1 MNVKKLT
8 AALTALTC
16 CAGMLGTMPFGS
28 VQTYAAEAVYNDFE
42 VTYEGW
48 HGSTMDVQVAVE
60 EGTGFAGTKGM
71 TVTNRANASEGASSS
86 KGFYLMGGVEYSY
99 GVKVMS
105 DADETFRLS
114 LRCIDAATEEETVVE
129 LDSVQ
134 AAAGEWAVLS
144 AEYEAPK
151 NAYEFELTITT
162 DSTND
167 FTFDEVKVTTEEMK
181 SLNAVYAASANM
193 GLKDAFGKYF
203 RVGNILNGGTVKNST
218 ITASMIK
225 DYNSIE
231 CENETKPDATLVQS
245 QCNGTNI
252 GVSLNSA
259 AAIMDFCTKNGI
271 GMRGHAFVWHSQT
284 PSWFFKEGFSNNG
297 AWVDKNTMTARLD
310 SYIKNMF
317 AAIERQYPTL
327 DLYAY
332 DVVNEA
338 VSDDSNRTKNNGG
351 ARVPGDNNVTGG
363 TSAWVQV
370 YGDNSFVETAFQ
382 IADKYAPESCKLFYN
397 DYNEYWDHKRD
408 CIYNMCKSLYEKG
421 YLDGIGMQSHINAN
435 YDGFS
440 GIASYTTAMK
450 KYASIGC
457 EVQVTELDITRENG
471 TYSDQQQATKYKG
484 VFQAAI
490 DINEGNYPGKVTAV
504 CIWGPNDA
512 NTWIKTEN
520 APLLYDTNHQPK
532 TAYNTLMSMIPESE
546 WVEGGYAGGNSSG
559 PTVIEPNEFGW
570 FFQDGF
576 EGDLGSW
583 QTRGAGSI
591 MTSGR
596 TAYVGNEALLVQERE
611 SAWNGASRP
620 LNPRAFVPGNEYSFS
635 AIVTYFDGDATDT
648 FYMKLQ
654 YVDAAGETQYST
666 IAEATGVKGEWVQ
679 LINTNYKIPADA
691 TDMQLYIETAETT
704 NNFYIDEVIGA
715 VGGTGILG
723 PEQPE
728 IPSETTP
735 PSSTTGIK
743 GDIDMDGRI
752 TAFDVAASK
761 KGLLKG
767 FASDAAKKAADI
779 DENGTVE
786 VVDLVQLVEFVMG
799 RRDKFTVV
807 EKPMASVDVAAM
819 NSLFSG
825 ITPGTSI
832 KKDKEFNPLYTQR
845 FGADP
850 GVMEYNGRVY
860 VYMTNDI
867 FEYKN
872 GELVDNSY
880 GLINQINCISSDDMV
895 NWTDHGIINVAGAN
909 GAAKWASNSW
919 APCAAHKTINGKEK
933 FFLYFCNGG
942 NGVSVLTAD
951 SPTGP
956 WSDPLG
962 HGLITRST
970 PNCANVTWLF
980 DPAVFVDDDGTGYL
994 YFGGGVP
1001 TGKDADPGTARV
1013 VKLGA
1018 DMISLAGEP
1027 QTINPPYLFED
1038 SGINKIGNKYYYTYC
1053 SNWNTSG
1060 NSYGLTSGAIEYMV
1074 ADSPMGPFTYGGEL
1088 FRNQGVFFGYYGNNH
1103 HSIVELNNKL
1113 YLFYHSRPVAGS
1125 MGIDFNYRSP
1135 QVNEISMNGE
1145 KISSVTGTMTAVPQL
1160 KKLSPYQKVQA
1171 ETMSHQAGINASG
1184 LGDTV
1189 VTEIEKGDWTRVTG
1203 VNFSNGCKSLT
1214 VRASSKSGAA
1224 IKVCTGSAKGDAVA
1238 YVEVPAGGMSEITVP
1253 VISSLSG
1260 EKDLY
1265 FVFSGQLEFDWW
1277 SFS

>member
-1 MNVKKLT
+1 MNMKKLT

-16 CAGMLGTMPFGS
+16 CAGMLGTLPGLEFGS

-42 VTYEGW
+42 VNYDGW
-48 HGSTMDVQVAVE
+48 HGSTQTVQLTAE
-60 EGTGFAGTKGM
+60 NGAGFGGTRGM
-71 TVTNRANASEGASSS
+71 TVTNRTSASEGASSS
-86 KGFYLMGGVEYSY
+86 KGFYLAGGVDYTY

-105 DADETFRLS
+105 ETEETFHLH
-114 LRCIDAATEEETVVE
+114 LLYIDMETEEQTVVE

-134 AAAGEWAVLS
+134 AAAGEWVTLTAD
-144 AEYEAPK
+144 YEAPE
-151 NAYEFELTITT
+151 NTYEFELTITT

-167 FTFDEVKVTTEEMK
+167 FSFDEVKITTEEAK
-181 SLNAVYAASANM
+181 ALNTVYAASSNM
-193 GLKDAFGKYF
+193 GLKDAFGQYF

-231 CENETKPDATLVQS
+231 CENETKPDATLVKS
-245 QCNGTNI
+245 QCSGTNI
-252 GVSLNSA
+252 GVSLNNAS
-259 AAIMDFCTKNGI
+259 AIMDFCVRNGI

-284 PSWFFKEGFSNNG
+284 PSWFFKENFDANG
-297 AWVDKNTMTARLD
+297 AWVSKDTMTARLD

-317 AAIERQYPTL
+317 AAIQTQYPDL

-338 VSDDSNRTKNNGG
+338 VSDDSNRTANFGG
-351 ARVPGDNNVTGG
+351 ARVAGDNNVTGG
-363 TSAWVQV
+363 TSAWVSV
-370 YGDNSFVETAFQ
+370 YGDNSFVETAFR

-440 GIASYTTAMK
+440 GVASYTTALK

-457 EVQVTELDITRENG
+457 EVQITELDITRENG
-471 TYSDQQQATKYKG
+471 TYSDQQQADKYKAI
-484 VFQAAI
+484 FQAAI

-546 WVEGGYAGGNSSG
+546 WVEGGYDGGEIAA
-559 PTVIEPNEFGW
+559 PKPNEFGW
-570 FFQDGF
+570 YFHDEF
-576 EGDLGSW
+576 EGDTCTWDG
-583 QTRGAGSI
+583 RGAATI

-596 TAYVGNEALLVQERE
+596 TAYVGSEALLVQNRE
-611 SAWNGASRP
+611 AAWNGAYRT
-620 LNPRAFVPGNEYSFS
+620 LNPRAFVPGEEFSFS
-635 AIVTYFDGDATDT
+635 ANVMYFDGEETDT

-666 IAEATGVKGEWVQ
+666 IDEATTVKGEWVQ
-679 LINTNYKIPADA
+679 LANTNYKIPADA
-691 TDMQLYIETAETT
+691 TQMQLYIETADSTS
-704 NNFYIDEVIGA
+704 NFYIDEAIGA

-723 PEQPE
+723 AEQPE
-728 IPSETTP
+728 LPVL
-735 PSSTTGIK
+735 SSGVK
-743 GDIDMDGRI
+743 GDVDNDGVI
-752 TAFDVAASK
+752 TAFDIAAAK

-767 FASDAAKKAADI
+767 FASDAAKKAADV
-779 DENGTVE
+779 DESGTAE
-786 VVDLVQLVEFVMG
+786 VVDLVQLTGFVMG
-799 RRDKFTVV
+799 RIDKFTVV

-819 NSLFSG
+819 NSLFSS

-832 KKDKEFNPLYTQR
+832 KKDGENNPLYTQR

-867 FEYKN
+867 FEYDEN
-872 GELVDNSY
+872 GNLVDNTY
-880 GLINQINCISSDDMV
+880 GKINQINCISSDDMV

-956 WSDPLG
+956 WTDPLG

-1013 VKLGA
+1013 VKLGD
-1018 DMISLAGEP
+1018 DMISLAGDP

-1053 SNWNTSG
+1053 SNWNTTG

-1074 ADSPMGPFTYGGEL
+1074 SDSPMGPFTYGGEL

-1103 HSIVELNNKL
+1103 HSITELNGQL

-1125 MGIDFNYRSP
+1125 MGIDYNYRSP
-1135 QVNEISMNGE
+1135 QVDKITMNGE
-1145 KISSVTGTMTAVPQL
+1145 KMGSVTGTMEGIAQL
-1160 KKLSPYQKVQA
+1160 KKLSPYEKVQA
-1171 ETMSHQAGINASG
+1171 ETMSHQAGINVSG

-1189 VTEIEKGDWTRVTG
+1189 VTDVNAGDWVKVSG
-1203 VNFSNGCKSLT
+1203 VNFSSGCDSLT
-1214 VRASSKSGAA
+1214 VRASSNAGAA
-1224 IKVCTGSAKGDAVA
+1224 IKVCTGSAKGTAVA
-1238 YVEVPAGGMSEITVP
+1238 YVEVPAGGMTEITVP

-1260 EKDLY
+1260 SQDLY

-1277 SFS
+1277 QFS